1 MTRLLTGTTG
11 FIGSHLTKLLNSKGH
26 HIASLAKGFFNNTI
40 SAILIAVFRISM
52 TSNGLYPMHEF
63 Y

>member
-26 HIASLAKGFFNNTI
+26 HIASLAKDFFK
-40 SAILIAVFRISM
+40 
-52 TSNGLYPMHEF
+52 
-63 Y
+63 